1 MNSENK
7 ARVATVAV
15 QVWQILSED
24 ERADY
29 FYTTGI
35 IGFVEDIIGM
45 LHIDSI
51 DFYEPSFIDS
61 IVEQL
66 H

>member
-1 MNSENK
+1 MNSKDK

-24 ERADY
+24 EKTDY
-29 FYTTGI
+29 YYTTGT
-35 IGFVEDIIGM
+35 IGFIEDIIDM
-45 LHIDSI
+45 LHIDI
-51 DFYEPSFIDS
+51 DVEEPDFIDS
-61 IVEQL
+61 IVAQL

>member
-1 MNSENK
+1 MNSKDK
-7 ARVATVAV
+7 ARVATVAA

-24 ERADY
+24 EKTDY

-35 IGFVEDIIGM
+35 IGFIEDIIDM
-45 LHIDSI
+45 LHIDMTVE
-51 DFYEPSFIDS
+51 EPDFIDS
-61 IVEQL
+61 IVAQL

>member
-1 MNSENK
+1 MNSKDK

-24 ERADY
+24 EKTDY

-35 IGFVEDIIGM
+35 IGFIEDIVDM
-45 LHIDSI
+45 LHIDMTVE
-51 DFYEPSFIDS
+51 EPDFIDS
-61 IVEQL
+61 IVAQL

>member
-1 MNSENK
+1 MNSKDK
-7 ARVATVAV
+7 ARIATVAV

-24 ERADY
+24 EKTDY

-35 IGFVEDIIGM
+35 IGFIEDIIDM
-45 LHIDSI
+45 LHIDMAVE
-51 DFYEPSFIDS
+51 EPDFIDS
-61 IVEQL
+61 IVAQL

>member
-1 MNSENK
+1 MNSKDK

-24 ERADY
+24 EKTDY

-35 IGFVEDIIGM
+35 IGFIEDIIDM
-45 LHIDSI
+45 LHIDI
-51 DFYEPSFIDS
+51 DIEEPDFIDS
-61 IVEQL
+61 IVAQL

>member
-1 MNSENK
+1 MNSKDK

-24 ERADY
+24 EKTDY

-35 IGFVEDIIGM
+35 IGFIEDIIDM
-45 LHIDSI
+45 LHIDMAVE
-51 DFYEPSFIDS
+51 EPDFIDS
-61 IVEQL
+61 IVAQL